1 MKKAIPA
8 PTSEHTVNNVK
19 YEVFSSFKPCKGEKE
34 SEDLADRVKHLILS
48 EDIRPRKK

>member
-8 PTSEHTVNNVK
+8 PTGEHTVNNVK
-19 YEVFSSFKPCKGEKE
+19 YEVLSSFKPCEDGN
-34 SEDLADRVKHLILS
+34 EDLADKVKRLILT

>member
-8 PTSEHTVNNVK
+8 PTGEHTVNNVK
-19 YEVFSSFKPCKGEKE
+19 YEVISSFKPCEDGKE
-34 SEDLADRVKHLILS
+34 PEDLADKVKRLIMT